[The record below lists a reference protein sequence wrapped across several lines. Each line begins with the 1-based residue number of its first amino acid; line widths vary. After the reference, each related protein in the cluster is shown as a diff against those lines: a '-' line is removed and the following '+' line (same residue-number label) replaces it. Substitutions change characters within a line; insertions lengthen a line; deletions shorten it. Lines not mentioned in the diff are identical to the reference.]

1 MDYMDIL
8 LQTYY
13 TILPIITT
21 SLMGY
26 VIWVLQNN
34 RKKEAFRIEEENKRI
49 EEDNRKQQALTEGTR
64 MILLYMLER
73 LYEEY
78 KIQDYVT
85 HEQRDRFHNIYD
97 AYHALG
103 GNGYGTALWE
113 TVQELE
119 IRNDADGVSPFVK
132 MLKQMNKEEK

>member
-1 MDYMDIL
+1 MDYMEIL

-13 TILPIITT
+13 TVLPIITT

-34 RKKEAFRIEEENKRI
+34 RKKEAFRIEAENKRI
-49 EEDNRKQQALTEGTR
+49 EEENRKQQALTEGTR

-85 HEQRDRFHNIYD
+85 HEQRDKFHNIYD

-113 TVQELE
+113 TIQELE

>member
-13 TILPIITT
+13 TVLPIITT

-49 EEDNRKQQALTEGTR
+49 EEENRKQQALTEGTR

-78 KIQDYVT
+78 KIQDCVT
-85 HEQRDRFHNIYD
+85 HEQRDKFHNIYD

-132 MLKQMNKEEK
+132 LLKQMNKEEK

>member
-13 TILPIITT
+13 TVLPIITT

-103 GNGYGTALWE
+103 GNGYGTAL
-113 TVQELE
+113 
-119 IRNDADGVSPFVK
+119 
-132 MLKQMNKEEK
+132 

>member
-13 TILPIITT
+13 TVLPIITT

-34 RKKEAFRIEEENKRI
+34 RKKEAFRIEAENKRI
-49 EEDNRKQQALTEGTR
+49 EADNRKQQALTEGTR

-85 HEQRDRFHNIYD
+85 HEQRDKFHNIYD

-113 TVQELE
+113 TIQELE

>member
-1 MDYMDIL
+1 MGYMDIL

-34 RKKEAFRIEEENKRI
+34 RKKEAFRIEAENKRI
-49 EEDNRKQQALTEGTR
+49 EEDNRKQQALTDGTR

-113 TVQELE
+113 TIQELE
-119 IRNDADGVSPFVK
+119 IRNDADRVSPFVK

>member
-1 MDYMDIL
+1 MDYMEIL

-13 TILPIITT
+13 TVLPIITT

-34 RKKEAFRIEEENKRI
+34 RKKEAFRLEAENKRI
-49 EEDNRKQQALTEGTR
+49 EEENRKQQALTEGTR

-73 LYEEY
+73 LYQEY

-113 TVQELE
+113 TVEELE

>member
-13 TILPIITT
+13 TVLPIITT

-85 HEQRDRFHNIYD
+85 HEQRDRFHNIYN

>member
-1 MDYMDIL
+1 MDYMEIL

-13 TILPIITT
+13 TVLPIITT

-34 RKKEAFRIEEENKRI
+34 RKKEAFRIEQENKRI
-49 EEDNRKQQALTEGTR
+49 EADNRKQQALTEGTR

-85 HEQRDRFHNIYD
+85 HEQRDKFHNIYD

>member
-13 TILPIITT
+13 TVLPIITT

-34 RKKEAFRIEEENKRI
+34 RKKEAFRIEAENKRI
-49 EEDNRKQQALTEGTR
+49 EEENRKQQALTEGTR

-85 HEQRDRFHNIYD
+85 HEQRDKFHNIYD

-113 TVQELE
+113 TIQELE

-132 MLKQMNKEEK
+132 MLKQMNTEEK

>member
-13 TILPIITT
+13 TVLPIITT

-34 RKKEAFRIEEENKRI
+34 RKKEAFRIEAENKRI
-49 EEDNRKQQALTEGTR
+49 EEENRKQQALTEGTR

-85 HEQRDRFHNIYD
+85 HEQRDKFHNIYD

-103 GNGYGTALWE
+103 GNGYGTALWD
-113 TVQELE
+113 TIQELE

>member
-13 TILPIITT
+13 TVLPIITT

-34 RKKEAFRIEEENKRI
+34 RKKEAFRIEAENKRI
-49 EEDNRKQQALTEGTR
+49 EEENRKQQALTEGTR

-85 HEQRDRFHNIYD
+85 HEQRDKFHNIYD

-103 GNGYGTALWE
+103 GNGYGTALWD
-113 TVQELE
+113 TIQELE

-132 MLKQMNKEEK
+132 MLKQMNTEEK

>member
-13 TILPIITT
+13 TVLPIITT

-34 RKKEAFRIEEENKRI
+34 RKKEAVRIEEENKRI
-49 EEDNRKQQALTEGTR
+49 EEDNRKQQALNEGTR

-78 KIQDYVT
+78 KIQNYVT
-85 HEQRDRFHNIYD
+85 HEQRDRFHNIYN

-113 TVQELE
+113 TVEELE

-132 MLKQMNKEEK
+132 MLKQIGKEEK

>member
-13 TILPIITT
+13 TVLPIITT

>member
-13 TILPIITT
+13 TVLPIITT

-34 RKKEAFRIEEENKRI
+34 RKKEAFRIEAENKRI

-78 KIQDYVT
+78 KIQNFVT
-85 HEQRDRFHNIYD
+85 HEQRDKFHNIYD

-113 TVQELE
+113 TIQELE

>member
-13 TILPIITT
+13 TVLPIITT

-113 TVQELE
+113 TIQELE

-132 MLKQMNKEEK
+132 MLKEMNKEEK

>member
-13 TILPIITT
+13 TVLPIITT

-34 RKKEAFRIEEENKRI
+34 RKKEAVRIEEENKRI
-49 EEDNRKQQALTEGTR
+49 EEDNRKQQALNEGTR

-78 KIQDYVT
+78 KIQNYVT

-113 TVQELE
+113 TVEELE

-132 MLKQMNKEEK
+132 MLKQIGKEEK